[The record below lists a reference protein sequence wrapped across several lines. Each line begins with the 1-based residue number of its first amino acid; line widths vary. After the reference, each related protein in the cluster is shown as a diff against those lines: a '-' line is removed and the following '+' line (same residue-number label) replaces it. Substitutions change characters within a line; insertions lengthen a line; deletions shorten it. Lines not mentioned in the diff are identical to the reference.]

1 MTEKVRKELVLPG
14 KTPGLFCD
22 AVVYGDLL
30 FTSGTAPRNPD
41 GTIFAPGDGPAQ
53 ARYLFETLEKVLA
66 MTEST
71 FQDVLK
77 MTIYL
82 RNMEDRLKINP
93 LRQEFFQGARPA
105 STVVE
110 ISALAHP
117 DMMVEIELVAIARKC
132 PQ

>member
-1 MTEKVRKELVLPG
+1 MTEKRRMELVLPG

-22 AVVYGDLL
+22 AVVYGELL
-30 FTSGTAPRNPD
+30 FTSGTAPRNFD
-41 GTIFAPGDGPAQ
+41 GTIFAPGDSQAQ

-66 MTEST
+66 MVGST
-71 FQDVLK
+71 FRDVLK

-93 LRQEFFQGARPA
+93 LRQEFFNGARPA

-110 ISALAHP
+110 VSALAHP
-117 DMMVEIELVAIARKC
+117 DMMVEIEMVAVARKY
-132 PQ
+132 PE